1 MPIIRRA
8 QIFTFKEVIVTDFPG
23 LITDSVGTYTLD
35 DPSTNPNG
43 TGDFLGIIKSVALL
57 GEVEIHTVDTRNLS
71 IAQFNNLTQQ
81 EFDNYVRNT
90 TIGYTR
96 ETVGWVEMGR
106 TNASFY
112 YETCSGGK
120 RPVSEHYYNLEDFAF
135 DDKRVYGEGPNILSS
150 NATAIGAPNTPLT
163 PIGNFDPN
171 WYTNIGPIGPRF
183 EPLTLPAY
191 MYGVI
196 FNEGKITNSD
206 GEIREV
212 RGFYTREPSTWQ
224 PTKNGNRPIR
234 KNILF
239 ANKSEHFDNKFAT
252 EISPGKWGAV
262 RGTIQQAVIPPT
274 IGGRVT
280 GQPVNSVP
288 ISMNFDVSKGECLQI
303 VSATP
308 SGGTTTTVTTG
319 GPTPP
324 VMVGGGLTTTPVT
337 GGPTPPPTIITEED
351 VTVIYRRP
359 TSATNIQKDLS
370 SGSYNTDLKVFRDFT
385 VSPCINFIHDFPI
398 SLKQKL
404 NIASNT
410 SIDLAEL
417 NDTYLDGNT
426 ANPLLELG
434 FGTDAARLKWQ
445 MGEAIAGRIPFETS
459 NVPDIG
465 DTLTI
470 PRGTIRKEINPDNG
484 CLELTYIGTPMLDYV
499 GPKIVT
505 PADIDYERGDRPGY
519 DEMEELDIF
528 VTGGRLGGGDIL
540 NTKQW
545 YKDMFAGGLK
555 GQGRGQFGAGG
566 SMSRQGAEQVY
577 GIIATESDLLYPY
590 YFHASDQLW
599 TNGVGQTK
607 SIRLSNR
614 GMSRLII
621 TDYSPRG
628 NANFRNVGLI
638 DALPII
644 LNPDEYV
651 DVLIDYV
658 PVKQGLQSWK
668 GKDDP
673 FTALLSNEYP
683 LNYIKME
690 FEVWTRVSKLGY
702 VRIQDI
708 VDKAGVGP
716 YQFKKGGGEAG
727 LDRELTRK
735 AEPWEIKKRNK
746 LYSILAVDVVKQD

>member
-1 MPIIRRA
+1 MPILSRA
-8 QIFTFKEVIVTDFPG
+8 NILRFKEILVTESSGFIEDDLG
-23 LITDSVGTYTLD
+23 GYSLDS
-35 DPSTNPNG
+35 PSMVPNE
-43 TGDFLGIIKSVALL
+43 TGDFLGIIKTVVLV
-57 GEVEIHTVDTRNLS
+57 GEVAIDTIDTRNLS
-71 IAQFNNLTQQ
+71 FVQFNSLTQQ
-81 EFDNYVRNT
+81 QFDDFVQNGQILYNPNNAQQSK
-90 TIGYTR
+90 IL
-96 ETVGWVEMGR
+96 GWVEIGR
-106 TNASFY
+106 TVASFY
-112 YETCSGGK
+112 YETCPGGK
-120 RPVSEHYYNLEDFAF
+120 RPVSEHYFDINSFAF
-135 DDKRVYGEGPNILSS
+135 DNKLLVGEALNVYPSFTAATSGPNTS
-150 NATAIGAPNTPLT
+150 LT
-163 PIGNFDPN
+163 PIGNFDPA
-171 WYTNIGPIGPRF
+171 WTNNMGIIAPRF
-183 EPLTLPAY
+183 QPLSLPDY
-191 MYGVI
+191 MKFAM
-196 FNEGKITNSD
+196 FNGGQIVNGN
-206 GEIREV
+206 GEIRNIARHDV
-212 RGFYTREPSTWQ
+212 LQS
-224 PTKNGNRPIR
+224 NPIR
-234 KNILF
+234 VNALF
-239 ANKSEHFDNKFAT
+239 AFRSQHFDNQFAT
-252 EISPGKWGAV
+252 EISPGKWGSSRGVIEEALRPDSQFAQV
-262 RGTIQQAVIPPT
+262 RLGSTET
-274 IGGRVT
+274 YDLDFG
-280 GQPVNSVP
+280 
-288 ISMNFDVSKGECLQI
+288 MSKGECLQ
-303 VSATP
+303 
-308 SGGTTTTVTTG
+308 TTTL
-319 GPTPP
+319 TP
-324 VMVGGGLTTTPVT
+324 VLVGGGVITTTPTT
-337 GGPTPPPTIITEED
+337 GGPTPPPTSIGESDIINL
-351 VTVIYRRP
+351 YRRP

-385 VSPCINFIHDFPI
+385 ISPCINFIHDFPI

-505 PADIDYERGDRPGY
+505 PADIEYERGDRPGY
-519 DEMEELDIF
+519 DEMDQLDIF
-528 VTGGRLGGGDIL
+528 VVEAGQVL

-545 YKDMFAGGLK
+545 YKDIYKIGGSGLK
-555 GQGRGQFGAGG
+555 GPGRTPRGEYDPNQIL
-566 SMSRQGAEQVY
+566 
-577 GIIATESDLLYPY
+577 GIIATESESLYPF
-590 YFHASDQLW
+590 YFHATDQLW
-599 TNGVGQTK
+599 KNGVAETK

-651 DVLIDYV
+651 DVQIDYV
-658 PVKQGLQSWK
+658 PVRTGLQPWK

-673 FTALLSNEYP
+673 FPALLSSEYP
-683 LNYIKME
+683 LPYIKME

-702 VRIQDI
+702 VKIQDI
-708 VDKAGVGP
+708 KDSPGTGP
-716 YQFKKGGGEAG
+716 YRFRRGGGEAG

-735 AEPWEIKKRNK
+735 ATPWEIKKRNK
-746 LYSILAVDVVKQD
+746 THSILAVDVVKQD